1 MGQTYFFA
9 PKIFPDMRLQK
20 VFVYGTL
27 LKPRIQKQLFGCQP
41 EIVAPAKLKGWVLIE
56 HKENPAII
64 PSESMTVEGMVIHLT
79 EEQLKI
85 ADEYEE
91 IPQVYQRERV
101 TVRTAD
107 GDFYNVWAYTR
118 RNPLS

>member
-9 PKIFPDMRLQK
+9 PKIILNMRLQK

-64 PSESMTVEGMVIHLT
+64 PSESKTVEGMVIHLT
-79 EEQLKI
+79 EDQLRI

-91 IPQVYQRERV
+91 TPQVYQRERV
-101 TVRTAD
+101 TVRTAA

-118 RNPLS
+118 RNPVP